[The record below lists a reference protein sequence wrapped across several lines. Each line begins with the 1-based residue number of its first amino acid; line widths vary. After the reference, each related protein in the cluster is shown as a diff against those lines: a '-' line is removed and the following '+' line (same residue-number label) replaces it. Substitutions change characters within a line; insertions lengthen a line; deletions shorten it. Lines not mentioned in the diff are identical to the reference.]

1 MSKYQQMKHEFDK
14 KKDEKLYLF
23 QLFLQIIRKA
33 DVFYQKETERLNCE
47 MRKFRVTNEELEKKT
62 VDLNNTQKLHEE
74 DSEKMKKEL
83 LELKQKEEDKVLSKD
98 ILTTKMKV
106 F

>member
-23 QLFLQIIRKA
+23 QLFFQIIRKA

>member
-1 MSKYQQMKHEFDK
+1 LSKYQQMKHEFDK